1 MAAEAKSGSDVVD
14 LRALVA
20 WNESYCLNENSTK
33 PMANLKMGDDRLVLE
48 SDADE
53 EMLLNVAFM
62 EPVKLH
68 SVSIVGPAAD
78 AAEAAPKEVDLYV
91 NKVALGFEDA
101 EDLEPAQSIELT
113 PEDLMPDS
121 VTALNFVK
129 FQNVTCVSLWI
140 KANYGADTT
149 QVSSLKF
156 YGIPINATR
165 QIDENFGK
173 KEES

>member
-78 AAEAAPKEVDLYV
+78 AAEAAPKVRSRRV
-91 NKVALGFEDA
+91 RVRVRGITVGLGLGLGLA
-101 EDLEPAQSIELT
+101 TLKAPRLT
-113 PEDLMPDS
+113 LTQPMP
-121 VTALNFVK
+121 
-129 FQNVTCVSLWI
+129 
-140 KANYGADTT
+140 
-149 QVSSLKF
+149 
-156 YGIPINATR
+156 
-165 QIDENFGK
+165 
-173 KEES
+173 